1 MFFNGKQISAATI
14 IAPGTSFNLGSAT
27 YYSSNA
33 NPVNGTAI
41 LGLHTFKPAPMAS
54 FGFGR
59 FIPRSN
65 RHWSFPA
72 EFGVI
77 YMGAPTLTVTTA
89 GDVCTD
95 KAQTKCSDIGDPN
108 NPVAIDFNTNLQTKL
123 AQWRKDLNRV
133 QFYPIFSYSVVY
145 SFNIR

>member
-1 MFFNGKQISAATI
+1 MMYNGNRATAALKVVG
-14 IAPGTSFNLGSAT
+14 GTSFQLNNAT
-27 YYSSNA
+27 YYSSTTD
-33 NPVNGTAI
+33 PMTAS
-41 LGLHTFKPAPMAS
+41 GLLQFATVKPSPAVS

-65 RHWSFPA
+65 RHWSFPT

-77 YMGAPTLTVTTA
+77 YEGSPSLTVNTA
-89 GDVCTD
+89 GSVCSD
-95 KAQTKCSDIGDPN
+95 KAQTQCSSISDQSTPLGQ
-108 NPVAIDFNTNLQTKL
+108 AFNTNLQ
-123 AQWRKDLNRV
+123 AQLNKWRKDFDKV